1 MGTEATH
8 GCSWNGAT
16 RGHQHQPWLFMVL
29 SCLLP
34 PLSYPNGQNNCSA
47 SPCPAGSLTL
57 PLPSKHSLRV
67 LITAGRNSRTIST
80 KVTSQA
86 RVEMPFKGPS
96 IWHRWTF
103 FAEVIQLINFHFGQH
118 SSINSA
124 KHETRES
131 WLSRK
136 SVPCPGTRVRILP
149 FLTDYNAMFLKVMP
163 TQDVPGTLAVHVPP
177 HKTCLGQRQLALRCQ
192 QLQTAGQP

>member
-1 MGTEATH
+1 MPSGDRGYPRVLLEWSH
-8 GCSWNGAT
+8 W
-16 RGHQHQPWLFMVL
+16 GHQHQPWSFMVL

-57 PLPSKHSLRV
+57 PLPSEHSLRV

-86 RVEMPFKGPS
+86 GVEMPFKGPS

-103 FAEVIQLINFHFGQH
+103 FAEVIQLISTSANIHLLTQLSMRQGNRGYRERAFHARALGLEFF
-118 SSINSA
+118 
-124 KHETRES
+124 
-131 WLSRK
+131 
-136 SVPCPGTRVRILP
+136 P
-149 FLTDYNAMFLKVMP
+149 FLQTIM
-163 TQDVPGTLAVHVPP
+163 
-177 HKTCLGQRQLALRCQ
+177 RCF
-192 QLQTAGQP
+192 